1 MQAAESCVFLPFTY
15 TNYVVYLD
23 IFSAVCKMNITVRQ
37 SRLSGHLRAAFRRH
51 RATMILLDYW
61 LFDRT
66 VLVKAEA
73 ALAGR

>member
-1 MQAAESCVFLPFTY
+1 
-15 TNYVVYLD
+15 
-23 IFSAVCKMNITVRQ
+23 
-37 SRLSGHLRAAFRRH
+37 
-51 RATMILLDYW
+51 MILLDYW

>member
-1 MQAAESCVFLPFTY
+1 M
-15 TNYVVYLD
+15 
-23 IFSAVCKMNITVRQ
+23 RQ
-37 SRLSGHLRAAFRRH
+37 SRLSGHL